1 MEGGVAERFES
12 RGTFGFVQR
21 ERRGVGVG
29 EDFGSVYFNF
39 D

>member
-12 RGTFGFVQR
+12 RGTFGFVER
-21 ERRGVGVG
+21 ERGREG
-29 EDFGSVYFNF
+29 EGDFGSVYFNF